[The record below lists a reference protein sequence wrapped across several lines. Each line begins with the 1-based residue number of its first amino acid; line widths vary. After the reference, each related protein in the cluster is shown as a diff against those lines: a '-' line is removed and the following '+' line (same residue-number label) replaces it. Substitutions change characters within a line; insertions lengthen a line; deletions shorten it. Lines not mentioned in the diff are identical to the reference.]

1 MGKHNLQEGKD
12 ELIRAIL
19 LMKYDT
25 KKTLTE
31 NQEKIKPLIKE
42 DTPGAAVGGTL
53 VGAGTGAAIA
63 GGAYAAGLPTMGA
76 LASTATGGAAMT
88 IGTALGGA
96 TAASSLAIGMS
107 VLGGA
112 AGLAIVP
119 LVYWLITKDNGANRV
134 KSYFDFCS
142 SSADKVAK
150 LKRKLS
156 DGEIR
161 DIADKINDAV
171 NYSTWG
177 FMAGTDEE
185 GLFSAF
191 KSVASGS
198 ASDVCALL
206 QFYNRQYGDL
216 WDDLDSDID
225 SESEWNQ
232 IYRPI
237 RNCVEDSMKELEDV
251 PKKQCPTD
259 KPYLNVNTNECES
272 KLCGSCVLLI
282 CPDGSPIP
290 ADGKC
295 SGKPNPEQSTW
306 RECNDFP
313 LTRGCRGKLVSDIQ
327 NCIGATVDGKFG
339 PQTERKLTDAGHPTS
354 VTKEV
359 YDKIINNCGKGNED
373 TSQEDDW
380 QNEEP
385 ETGDKISS
393 SDFIASNNTGSE
405 DNVEG

>member
-1 MGKHNLQEGKD
+1 MGKHNLDEGKD

-42 DTPGAAVGGTL
+42 DVPGVTAASGAIGAG
-53 VGAGTGAAIA
+53 VGAGSMALGAGTLAGGSVGTTAMAVGTMLGAAE
-63 GGAYAAGLPTMGA
+63 G
-76 LASTATGGAAMT
+76 GGAAL
-88 IGTALGGA
+88 ILGG
-96 TAASSLAIGMS
+96 S
-107 VLGGA
+107 VLGA
-112 AGLAIVP
+112 AASLAVVP
-119 LVYWLITKDNGANRV
+119 LVYWLVTKDIGSNRV

-171 NYSTWG
+171 NYSTLG

-185 GLFSAF
+185 SLFSAF
-191 KSVASGS
+191 KSIATGT

-206 QFYNRQYGDL
+206 QYYNRQYGDL

-237 RNCVEDSMKELEDV
+237 RNCVEDSMKELEDA

-259 KPYLNVNTNECES
+259 KPYLNVKTNECES
-272 KLCGSCVLLI
+272 QLCGGCVLLI
-282 CPDGSPIP
+282 CPDGNPIP

-295 SGKPNPEQSTW
+295 SGKPNPLPSPSTW
-306 RECNDFP
+306 RECTDFP
-313 LTRGCRGKLVSDIQ
+313 LTRGCKGKLVSDIQ

-373 TSQEDDW
+373 TSVEDDW

-393 SDFIASNNTGSE
+393 SDYIASNDSGSE